1 MLKTVGRVDNTKM
14 VLSSK
19 KFAEKSCADLVKITL
34 IQNNW
39 FFAQKSE
46 KGKMLDKQGLFIIKK
61 DNVDP
66 LTLHAAKFFWIIE
79 KLCTS
84 HDLFV
89 VHQSLFGKL

>member
-1 MLKTVGRVDNTKM
+1 
-14 VLSSK
+14 
-19 KFAEKSCADLVKITL
+19 
-34 IQNNW
+34 
-39 FFAQKSE
+39 
-46 KGKMLDKQGLFIIKK
+46 MLDKQGLFIKKK